1 MKPENAGRKQGKDTR
16 FKPGQSGNPKGKPP
30 GTRHKAT
37 MAAQLLLDGEGE
49 ALTRKA
55 VEMALDGDMAA
66 LRLCLE
72 RLLPPSRERP
82 VSLDLPDTSTSEGI
96 DKAIGA
102 ILKAVSEGKLL
113 PGEGTVL
120 SRILETRR
128 KALETY
134 ELEQRI
140 VALEKKK

>member
-102 ILKAVSEGKLL
+102 ILKAVSEGELL

>member
-72 RLLPPSRERP
+72 RLLPPSRERS

>member
-1 MKPENAGRKQGKDTR
+1 
-16 FKPGQSGNPKGKPP
+16 
-30 GTRHKAT
+30 
-37 MAAQLLLDGEGE
+37 
-49 ALTRKA
+49 
-55 VEMALDGDMAA
+55 
-66 LRLCLE
+66 
-72 RLLPPSRERP
+72 
-82 VSLDLPDTSTSEGI
+82 LDLPDTSTSEGI